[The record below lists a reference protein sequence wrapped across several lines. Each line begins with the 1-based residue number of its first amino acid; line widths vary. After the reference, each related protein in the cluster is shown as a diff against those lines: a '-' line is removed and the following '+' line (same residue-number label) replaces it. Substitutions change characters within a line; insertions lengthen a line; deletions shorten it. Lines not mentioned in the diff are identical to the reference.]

1 MNDFVLEPIVKKI
14 IEHTDTR
21 IEYTKVVLT
30 EKVANIAAKMAG
42 VLLLLVLFLLF
53 YFFFL
58 IGVAYFIG
66 NRLGS
71 LTLGFLTVAG
81 FHLLLFII
89 VALFKNAIIE
99 HPIKNSLVKQL
110 FK

>member
-42 VLLLLVLFLLF
+42 ALLLLVLFLLF
-53 YFFFL
+53 YFF
-58 IGVAYFIG
+58 
-66 NRLGS
+66 
-71 LTLGFLTVAG
+71 
-81 FHLLLFII
+81 
-89 VALFKNAIIE
+89 
-99 HPIKNSLVKQL
+99 
-110 FK
+110 